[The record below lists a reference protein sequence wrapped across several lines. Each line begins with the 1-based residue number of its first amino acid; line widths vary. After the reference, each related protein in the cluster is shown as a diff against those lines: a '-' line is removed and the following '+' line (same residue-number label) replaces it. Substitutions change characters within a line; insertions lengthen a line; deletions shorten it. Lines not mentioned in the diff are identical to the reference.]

1 LLGISR
7 SQDIKTMNESL
18 AGIVSSEIGQQVY
31 DKYYASYFPTTNNPS
46 STTASVP
53 AFDFNAA
60 MRQIRQNVDADLA
73 AGQIDRA
80 EQYMNEQRDYLQT
93 QGYYIRKLDQAYFA
107 FYGTYADT
115 PAYTDPI
122 GTAVQDIRNQN
133 SSLKD
138 FLNTVDRVTN
148 ISQLDKLVNR

>member
-1 LLGISR
+1 
-7 SQDIKTMNESL
+7 
-18 AGIVSSEIGQQVY
+18 
-31 DKYYASYFPTTNNPS
+31 
-46 STTASVP
+46 
-53 AFDFNAA
+53 

-93 QGYYIRKLDQAYFA
+93 QGYYIRKLNQAYFA